1 MQDKQTSRR
10 PRIRKVVAVHLPHR
24 NEPPDAPTPEPAV
37 GGLPVRTGI
46 KGGNLLLGAGLL
58 GNGAAAGGGSIPS

>member
-1 MQDKQTSRR
+1 MKSKQTSPR
-10 PRIRKVVAVHLPHR
+10 PRIRKLVAAHLPQR
-24 NEPPDAPTPEPAV
+24 SEPPVAPTPEPAV